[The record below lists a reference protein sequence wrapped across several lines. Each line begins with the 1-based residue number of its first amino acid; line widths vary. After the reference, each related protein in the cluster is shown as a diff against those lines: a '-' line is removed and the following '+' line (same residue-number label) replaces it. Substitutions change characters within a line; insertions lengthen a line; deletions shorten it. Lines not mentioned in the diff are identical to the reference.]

1 MKNVEILLRENV
13 SHLGRVG
20 DIVRVAPGYA
30 HNYLFPKGIA
40 IEATPD
46 NHAAMQR
53 RRARLEAADAAAM
66 ADAQARADALSKVAL
81 KTRQKADEGGHL
93 YGSVS
98 AASIATL
105 LTSAGY
111 PAAEKDVRLESPI
124 KAVGEFKVPVHVH
137 GDLTAEITVSVEAE

>member
-13 SHLGRVG
+13 DKLGRVG

-30 HNYLFPKGIA
+30 YNFLYPRGLA
-40 IEATPD
+40 IEATAD
-46 NHAAMQR
+46 NAAAMQR
-53 RRARLEAADAAAM
+53 RRARLEAAEAAAI
-66 ADAQARADALSKVAL
+66 ADAQARADALSKVTL

-98 AASIATL
+98 AGSIATL
-105 LTSAGY
+105 LSQAGY

-124 KAVGEFKVPVHVH
+124 KAVGEFQVPVHVH
-137 GDLTAEITVSVEAE
+137 GDLMAEISVVVEAE